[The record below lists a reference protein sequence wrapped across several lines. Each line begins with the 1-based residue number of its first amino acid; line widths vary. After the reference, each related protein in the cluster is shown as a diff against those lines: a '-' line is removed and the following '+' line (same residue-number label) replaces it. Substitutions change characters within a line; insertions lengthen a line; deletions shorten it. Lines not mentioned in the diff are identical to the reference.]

1 MKIEGILRTKGYDVV
16 TILESSTVLDAAQLL
31 VEENIGSLVVMGG
44 EGPVGIITERDVLR
58 LAADAS
64 VDLGAIGVASAMTRE
79 MITAS
84 PDAPLTSVM
93 DTMTERRIRHLPV
106 LDGDRLAGIVSI
118 GDLVNA
124 CRVSAEQENSA
135 LREYIQGAGAA

>member
-1 MKIEGILRTKGYDVV
+1 MKIEGILRTKGHDVV

-31 VEENIGSLVVMGG
+31 VEKNIGSLVVMGG